1 MTRMTVFPA
10 AILAAI
16 ASKPCRKG
24 SSDSETM
31 TLTPADCRQYLTD
44 CVCLI
49 ESMKSKCSLTLQ
61 TNASIS
67 SSNCRGVIDRARIVV
82 SRSSRV
88 GLVLAHTLAQVVV
101 QSVAVLTD
109 DLDKAM
115 ELLLPP
121 LQCAYMRLVRNFG

>member
-1 MTRMTVFPA
+1 MP
-10 AILAAI
+10 
-16 ASKPCRKG
+16 KG
-24 SSDSETM
+24 VIRLRNDDTDSGR
-31 TLTPADCRQYLTD
+31 LQAVLDGL
-44 CVCLI
+44 CVLDRVY
-49 ESMKSKCSLTLQ
+49 EVQ